1 MTTTAENET
10 VLVNEETLARRWKER
25 CASGEFSQGV
35 LGLGTI
41 RVMGKAG
48 DAAIQFPRI
57 SSLDALCT
65 LEPDE
70 QWAVLAAQEI
80 VTQACNQR
88 RPVLATAIP
97 QPGALLPTPKPVTVF
112 DPSVELL
119 LVTSLIR
126 GG

>member
-1 MTTTAENET
+1 MTTTGENEA
-10 VLVNEETLARRWKER
+10 VLFNEEALACRWKER
-25 CASGEFSQGV
+25 CASGQFSRAV

-48 DAAIQFPRI
+48 DAPVQFPRI
-57 SSLDALCT
+57 PSLDALDT

-70 QWAVLAAQEI
+70 QWAVQAAQAI
-80 VTQACNQR
+80 VTQACNQH
-88 RPVLATAIP
+88 RPVLAAAPP
-97 QPGALLPTPKPVTVF
+97 QPGSLPIAKPVTTF
-112 DPSVELL
+112 DPSIETL